1 MLFNELNPP
10 RLFEVG
16 NTVKF
21 NIKDCGSV
29 SLEEDEQITFLTKS
43 GGEYDVAKK
52 KWGFYATPS
61 LNGRLVDFNLRAVI
75 IVNIITRR
83 FFILLVE
90 EGQEKEFEDYC
101 IQEKLEVVL
110 WLDSSEACEKFYSQ
124 IKNLK

>member
-16 NTVKF
+16 NTAKF

-29 SLEEDEQITFLTKS
+29 SLEENEQITFLTKS

-61 LNGRLVDFNLRAVI
+61 LNGRLADFNLRAVI

-90 EGQEKEFEDYC
+90 KGQEKEFEDYC

-110 WLDSSEACEKFYSQ
+110 WLDSSDACEKFYSQ
-124 IKNLK
+124 IKKLK